1 MAHTLVSDGNYSY
14 DTLKRLGINE
24 LYVDKICKKNNCKV
38 EDVFLLTLDDEK
50 KTNIILKEKK

>member
-1 MAHTLVSDGNYSY
+1 
-14 DTLKRLGINE
+14 LGINE